1 MNKTDIGE
9 IKRRLK
15 KDKCMPRKI
24 TGCCVSTNKEILA
37 TFQTFF
43 GNVEEVDQV
52 KYLEIAS
59 KVLGGKVNNNNLE
72 LSFPLEE
79 EAEGGCQYDLLR
91 VRDCD
96 FDDEDVMNRF
106 YKKIVDSYTSMTEY
120 VIFLYHDI
128 YDVMDK
134 TTDGIKVDESTSTYN
149 YLVCAICPL
158 EPAKP
163 GLIYSHSEQM
173 IKARIQDWVI
183 TEPEIGFVFPAFTD
197 RDTDIHSVLYHVKNT
212 DNTQDNFVKNVLG
225 CDRIQTSDDKK
236 EVFAQIIT
244 ETFAE
249 DENANPGRILYDI
262 TESLKDMIE
271 VKTDVQDPET
281 GMVTGSKTEK
291 NDMEVSEVIIK
302 AALEENEVPEEK
314 IEIIKQAFNEGI
326 KGTTSVDEIV
336 DRKLLN
342 REKAQ
347 RREEELIAE
356 IVSLKEEIRKLNER
370 IRELEKK

>member
-52 KYLEIAS
+52 KYLEIAA
-59 KVLGGKVNNNNLE
+59 KVLGGKLNNNALE
-72 LSFPLEE
+72 LSFPM
-79 EAEGGCQYDLLR
+79 EAEDVHGAQYDLLK

-96 FDDEDVMNRF
+96 FDDAEVMNTF
-106 YKKIVDSYTSMTEY
+106 YKKIIDSYHTQSEY
-120 VIFLYHDI
+120 VIFLFHDV

-134 TTDGIKVDESTSTYN
+134 TTDNIKVDESTSTYN
-149 YLVCAICPL
+149 YLVCAVCPL

-163 GLIYSHSEQM
+163 GLIYSHAEQM

-183 TEPEIGFVFPAFTD
+183 TEPEVGFVFPAFTD
-197 RDTDIHSVLYHVKNT
+197 RETDLHSVLYHVKDT
-212 DNTQDNFVKNVLG
+212 SNTQDDFVKEVLG
-225 CDRIQTSDDKK
+225 CERIQTSDDKK

-244 ETFAE
+244 EAFAE
-249 DENANPGRILYDI
+249 DEDANSGRILYNV

-271 VKTDVQDPET
+271 VQTDVQDPET
-281 GMVTGSKTEK
+281 GMVTGTKTEK

-302 AALEENEVPEEK
+302 AALEENEIPEEK
-314 IEIIKQAFNEGI
+314 IEVIKQAFSQEI

-336 DRKLLN
+336 DRKLLT

-347 RREEELIAE
+347 RREEELISE
-356 IVSLKEEIRKLNER
+356 IVALKEEIRNLKER
-370 IRELEKK
+370 IKELEGK

>member
-52 KYLEIAS
+52 KYLEIAA
-59 KVLGGKVNNNNLE
+59 KVLGGKQGNNLLE
-72 LSFPLEE
+72 LSFPLEAE
-79 EAEGGCQYDLLR
+79 NEGGAQYQLLN

-96 FDDEDVMNRF
+96 FNDEKVMTDF
-106 YKKIVDSYTSMTEY
+106 YQKVIESYHTQSEY
-120 VIFLYHDI
+120 VIFLFHDV

-134 TTDGIKVDESTSTYN
+134 TTDNIKVDESTSTYN

-163 GLIYSHSEQM
+163 GLIYSHAEQM

-197 RDTDIHSVLYHVKNT
+197 RETDLHGALYHVKST
-212 DNTQDNFVKNVLG
+212 DNTQEDFVTQVLG
-225 CDRIQTSDDKK
+225 CNMIQTSDDKK

-244 ETFAE
+244 EAFSEEE
-249 DENANPGRILYDI
+249 DANPGRILYNV
-262 TESLKDMIE
+262 TESLRDMIE

-302 AALEENEVPEEK
+302 AALEENEVPTEK
-314 IEIIKQAFNEGI
+314 IEVIKQAFAEEI

-336 DRKLLN
+336 DRKLLT
-342 REKAQ
+342 RERAQ

-356 IVSLKEEIRKLNER
+356 IVTLKEEIRNLKER
-370 IRELEKK
+370 IKELEG

>member
-1 MNKTDIGE
+1 MLKTDIAE

-24 TGCCVSTNKEILA
+24 TGCCVSTNKEILS

-52 KYLEIAS
+52 KYLEIAA
-59 KVLGGKVNNNNLE
+59 KVLGGKMNNNNLE
-72 LSFPLEE
+72 LSFPLEA
-79 EAEGGCQYDLLR
+79 EAEGGCQYDLIQ

-96 FDDEDVMNRF
+96 FDDESVMNAF
-106 YKKIVDSYTSMTEY
+106 YKKIIDSYTTQAEY
-120 VIFLYHDI
+120 VIFLFHDV
-128 YDVMDK
+128 YDVIDK
-134 TTDGIKVDESTSTYN
+134 TTDGLKVDESTSTYN

-158 EPAKP
+158 EAAKP

-173 IKARIQDWVI
+173 IKARIQDWVV

-197 RDTDIHSVLYHVKNT
+197 RETDIHSVLYHVKDT
-212 DNTQDNFVKNVLG
+212 ENTQDDFVHAVLG

-244 ETFAE
+244 EAFAE

-281 GMVTGSKTEK
+281 GMVTGTKTEK

-302 AALEENEVPEEK
+302 AALEENEIAEEK
-314 IEIIKQAFNEGI
+314 IEVIKTAFAEEI

-336 DRKLLN
+336 DRKLLT

-356 IVSLKEEIRKLNER
+356 IVALKEEISALKER
-370 IRELEKK
+370 IKELENK